1 MLFKISFTRFSL
13 SGYCAS
19 FKNTTRKHSTKGS
32 PAHTQKPKIFP
43 TSHNHHVKLCLRCH
57 GQDAPRNHSCTP
69 EATLTRW
76 QHQFWP
82 TSQGGSEVRS
92 VSADYRLQGCHHP
105 AHSPISQVKQC
116 HVPHTKHT
124 TGSQKVFL
132 AVPLETATAPAAA
145 LQTPKRTVMPGPHT
159 THWGFWEEV
168 LPQRL
173 QIFRT
178 SNQNHCPD
186 TLILMFSIQWEWKA
200 EAKCAALN
208 WDLHRREQGVSAAG
222 CKPSLCSKAHCLKP
236 TDMKTYSVLSSPPP
250 QNPWV
255 CQIHKINCN

>member
-1 MLFKISFTRFSL
+1 MVIVQVLKIQHGSTAPKEVLLIHRNQKSFL
-13 SGYCAS
+13 LL
-19 FKNTTRKHSTKGS
+19 
-32 PAHTQKPKIFP
+32 I
-43 TSHNHHVKLCLRCH
+43 HNHHVKLCLRCH

-132 AVPLETATAPAAA
+132 AVPLQTATAPAAA
-145 LQTPKRTVMPGPHT
+145 LQTPKRHSHAWPPRHPLGLLSGSSAT
-159 THWGFWEEV
+159 T
-168 LPQRL
+168 LTN
-173 QIFRT
+173 I
-178 SNQNHCPD
+178 
-186 TLILMFSIQWEWKA
+186 
-200 EAKCAALN
+200 
-208 WDLHRREQGVSAAG
+208 
-222 CKPSLCSKAHCLKP
+222 
-236 TDMKTYSVLSSPPP
+236 
-250 QNPWV
+250 
-255 CQIHKINCN
+255 